1 MGGVRGAGR
10 GEMKQERQRCRGE
23 VCSKE
28 NMKNKNGK
36 KPHPPT
42 QLDSLYLDK
51 PLWMRLPVFF
61 GGHIIQTIALLVYS
75 YINQTNTNTKRK
87 NQKKL

>member
-1 MGGVRGAGR
+1 MGGWRGAGR
-10 GEMKQERQRCRGE
+10 GEVKKERQRCRGE
-23 VCSKE
+23 VCSQE

-42 QLDSLYLDK
+42 QLDSLYSDK

-75 YINQTNTNTKRK
+75 YIKQTEIRKEKIKR
-87 NQKKL
+87 NCN